1 MCIFAGYFSKDSC
14 LCFDYLRIWWSIF
27 LKRVNCLLTDLLGDS
42 NLISQEFGSFVRHCW
57 TELFE
62 LGWWMISLP
71 FYLAVREVGVV
82 DRISYRAG
90 GLFGVLS
97 RILIYGTSGGYVD
110 DVCV

>member
-1 MCIFAGYFSKDSC
+1 M
-14 LCFDYLRIWWSIF
+14 
-27 LKRVNCLLTDLLGDS
+27 NCLLTDLLGDS

-62 LGWWMISLP
+62 LEWWMISLP
-71 FYLAVREVGVV
+71 FYLAVGEVGVV

-97 RILIYGTSGGYVD
+97 RILIYGASGGYVD

>member
-1 MCIFAGYFSKDSC
+1 
-14 LCFDYLRIWWSIF
+14 
-27 LKRVNCLLTDLLGDS
+27 
-42 NLISQEFGSFVRHCW
+42 
-57 TELFE
+57 
-62 LGWWMISLP
+62 MISLP

-97 RILIYGTSGGYVD
+97 RTLIYGASGGYVD